1 MQLMPGVKDS
11 DIDKLEANLAKLESM
26 TAMLDKGM
34 SLEDIIR
41 AVLDG
46 FEVDFLQTSEI
57 AHSSA
62 WAGPNFAR
70 WRKNRKIVR

>member
-1 MQLMPGVKDS
+1 MTSWRP
-11 DIDKLEANLAKLESM
+11 IWAKLESM

-57 AHSSA
+57 GYRCA
-62 WAGPNFAR
+62 
-70 WRKNRKIVR
+70 